1 MKLKLFLAFIFLFLP
16 LTSQALG
23 ISVQPAE
30 LEMIIPEKSSDY
42 LTIKNI
48 SLEPITVD
56 IYFDA
61 FSQELKTNLS
71 ELELLPEESARVQV
85 SFVGD
90 KNKSGVQK
98 TNLSLLARNM
108 DQKKFNAA
116 SGLKIPLTIYMPGS
130 SFHWTWPT
138 IATLVFF
145 GFLFLLVVA
154 RFFYYFFQ
162 FKKRKKKNLWQ
173 KINFLGKY
181 RQKKR
186 FFPWF

>member
-1 MKLKLFLAFIFLFLP
+1 MKLKFILAFIFLFLP
-16 LTSQALG
+16 LSGQALG
-23 ISVQPAE
+23 ISVRPAE

-42 LTIKNI
+42 LIIKNI
-48 SLEPITVD
+48 SLEPITVS
-56 IYFDA
+56 IYSDA
-61 FSQELKTNLS
+61 FSQELKINPS
-71 ELELLPEESARVQV
+71 ELELLPEESARVQI

-90 KNKSGVQK
+90 KNRSGVKK

-116 SGLKIPLTIYMPGS
+116 SGLKIPLTIFMPGS
-130 SFHWTWPT
+130 SFNWTWLT

-145 GFLFLLVVA
+145 GFLFLLAIV

-162 FKKRKKKNLWQ
+162 LKKRKKKNLWQ

-186 FFPWF
+186 FFS